1 MYSYSN
7 TLRMILLPFE
17 KLILYTDLKKSD
29 IALRLI
35 EYLEPAHSFKYYWRQ
50 NSPKLYV
57 GKITEKGFG
66 IRRIFKRQ
74 NSFIPFVNGIIEE
87 NPTGCIITVIM
98 HLHYIVLLPL
108 SLMICFLIYAIF
120 RYHEIS
126 LIVFLLM
133 IYLMTI
139 SFFNIETSRTKK
151 DLQLFFNAIIQPK
164 TIKAQLKNKS

>member
-17 KLILYTDLKKSD
+17 KLILYTDLKKFD

-87 NPTGCIITVIM
+87 NPM